1 MLTVNIIHVGSFKE
15 KYLKDAAAEYE
26 KRISQYCKLN
36 NIGLKE
42 SPVSDSPSPAQIQA
56 VLESEEKRILE
67 NIKPGSYSIALCIE
81 GTQLSSEQ
89 LAEKIDRAATSG
101 HSVIN
106 FVIGSSHGMSEKV
119 KAACDLRL
127 SFSKMTF
134 PHQLMRIILEEQ
146 IYRAFSINNNGKYN
160 K

>member
-15 KYLKDAAAEYE
+15 KYLRDAAAEYE
-26 KRISQYCKLN
+26 KRISQYCRLN
-36 NIGLKE
+36 NIEIKE
-42 SPVSDSPSPAQIQA
+42 SPTADNPSAAQINA
-56 VLESEEKRILE
+56 VLEAEEKKILE
-67 NIKPGSYSIALCIE
+67 SLKPGSYSIALCIE
-81 GTQLSSEQ
+81 GSQLSSEQ

-106 FVIGSSHGMSEKV
+106 FIIGSSHGMSEKV
-119 KAACDLRL
+119 KSACDFRL

-146 IYRAFSINNNGKYN
+146 IYRAFSINNNGKYH